1 VTTMREETMEELDR
15 VMDFLTD
22 PKSYKTPIIMFNK
35 NGDEVVGFES
45 WHHYDHEVW
54 TLFDA
59 FEYLIKT
66 EDTIVPS
73 SYAEYRAANVLE
85 HHARD
90 QYYRAM
96 NYKDK
101 KMDAW
106 LGEYKVD

>member
-1 VTTMREETMEELDR
+1 MTTMRAETMEELDR
-15 VMDFLTD
+15 VMDLLTD
-22 PKSYKTPIIMFNK
+22 PKSYKTPIIMLNK

-54 TLFDA
+54 TLSDA

-66 EDTIVPS
+66 EDIIVPS
-73 SYAEYRAANVLE
+73 SYAEYRAASALE
-85 HHARD
+85 TYARD
-90 QYYRAM
+90 RYYRAM